1 MRKNNNFHTTLRR
14 GSENFLGL
22 LEKVAFDYIKHVSY
36 LES

>member
-1 MRKNNNFHTTLRR
+1 MRINNFHTTLRR
-14 GSENFLGL
+14 GSEIFLGL